1 MLMFVKYFIMQSF
14 ISRKVLYLIE
24 VKKVAEK
31 PNLKEIERKAYM
43 SYHQDGLLDI
53 FAGIYILGFGLGVIL
68 DVLWEFGFGV
78 IMPAILIV
86 TVLPIWI
93 AAKRK
98 ITVPRIGYVNFGTR
112 GANKITAVFIG
123 TMVAG
128 LGAFFVFTLA
138 TFQGESRQWLELI
151 VQNGMLIVGFGTL
164 VVCTLFGYTMG
175 LRRLYA
181 YGLLAVIV
189 LAIGHFTGIHFAYII
204 TALGITVIVT
214 GIAVLINFVKK
225 YPLKG
230 DKAIAD

>member
-1 MLMFVKYFIMQSF
+1 MT
-14 ISRKVLYLIE
+14 E
-24 VKKVAEK
+24 E

-53 FAGIYILGFGLGVIL
+53 FAGLYILGFGLGIIM
-68 DVLWEFGFGV
+68 DILWEFDFGV

-98 ITVPRIGYVNFGTR
+98 ITMPRIGFVNFGTR
-112 GANKITAVFIG
+112 GANKLTAVFIG

-128 LGAFFVFTLA
+128 LFAFFAFTFA
-138 TFQGESRQWLELI
+138 TSQSGLRQWLDLI

-164 VVCTLFGYTMG
+164 VACALFGYTMG
-175 LRRLYA
+175 LKRLYA

-189 LAIGHFTGIHFAYII
+189 LVIGHFMGIFFAYII
-204 TALGITVIVT
+204 TALGITVMVA
-214 GIAVLINFVKK
+214 GFALLIGFVKK

-230 DKAIAD
+230 DRAIVG

>member
-1 MLMFVKYFIMQSF
+1 MTKQ
-14 ISRKVLYLIE
+14 
-24 VKKVAEK
+24 

-53 FAGIYILGFGLGVIL
+53 FAGLYILGFGIGIIM
-68 DVLWEFGFGV
+68 DVLLDFGFGV
-78 IMPAILIV
+78 IMPAILIA

-98 ITVPRIGYVNFGTR
+98 ITMPRIGYVNFGTR
-112 GANKITAVFIG
+112 GANKLTAVFIG

-138 TFQGESRQWLELI
+138 TFQGESRQWLDLI

-164 VVCTLFGYTMG
+164 VICSLFGYTMG
-175 LRRLYA
+175 LKRLYA

-189 LAIGHFTGIHFAYII
+189 LTIGHFMHIFFAYII
-204 TALGITVIVT
+204 TALGFIVMVA
-214 GIAVLINFVKK
+214 GFALLVSFVRK

-230 DKAIAD
+230 DKAIAE

>member
-1 MLMFVKYFIMQSF
+1 VTK
-14 ISRKVLYLIE
+14 E
-24 VKKVAEK
+24 

-53 FAGIYILGFGLGVIL
+53 FAGLYILGFGLGIIM
-68 DVLWEFGFGV
+68 DIFWEFGFGT

-98 ITVPRIGYVNFGTR
+98 ITVPRIGFVNFGTQ
-112 GANKITAVFIG
+112 GANKLTAVFIG

-128 LGAFFVFTLA
+128 LFAFFAFTFA
-138 TFQGESRQWLELI
+138 TSQSGLRQWLDLI

-175 LRRLYA
+175 LKRLYA

-189 LAIGHFTGIHFAYII
+189 LAIGHFTGIFFAYII
-204 TALGITVIVT
+204 TALGITVMVA
-214 GIAVLINFVKK
+214 GFALLISFVRK

>member
-1 MLMFVKYFIMQSF
+1 MT
-14 ISRKVLYLIE
+14 E
-24 VKKVAEK
+24 E

-53 FAGIYILGFGLGVIL
+53 FAGLYILGFGLGIIM
-68 DVLWEFGFGV
+68 DILWEFDFGV
-78 IMPAILIV
+78 IMPTILIV

-98 ITVPRIGYVNFGTR
+98 ITMPRIGFVNFGTR
-112 GANKITAVFIG
+112 GANKLTAVFIG

-128 LGAFFVFTLA
+128 LFAFFAFTFTISQSGL
-138 TFQGESRQWLELI
+138 RQWLDLI

-164 VVCTLFGYTMG
+164 VVCALFGYTMG
-175 LRRLYA
+175 LKRLYA

-189 LAIGHFTGIHFAYII
+189 LAIGHFMGILFAYII
-204 TALGITVIVT
+204 TALGITVMVT
-214 GIAVLINFVKK
+214 GFALLISFVRK

-230 DKAIAD
+230 DKAIAE